1 MWTVALP
8 CDVTRLT
15 MPIALL
21 RSLSISLELFKS
33 ASNSKLLLNMPA
45 PTLMVPG
52 TAVLAEGAT
61 TEAPPL

>member
-1 MWTVALP
+1 
-8 CDVTRLT
+8 